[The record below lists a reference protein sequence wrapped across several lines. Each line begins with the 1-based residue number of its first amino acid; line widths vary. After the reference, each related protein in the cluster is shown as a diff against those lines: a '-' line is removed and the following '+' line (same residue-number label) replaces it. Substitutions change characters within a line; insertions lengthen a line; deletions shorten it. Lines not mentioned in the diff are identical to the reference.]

1 MAESVGT
8 VSQVRVALTLLAVL
22 AGCGGAAPPSPA
34 PGPGAGPAQRTRAD
48 DPPGIDPIAAL
59 APGQPDEHV
68 SWLVPG
74 RAQLE
79 LDGAAN
85 GTAIEAPGGDRP
97 LQVGVIERH
106 GGLVRAAVRLPHARF
121 AVWTDRARLFSVLKA
136 DHRTGPTRPTAGA
149 RGSGEVHALLRAGAQ
164 VRRLA
169 RKDGRVRI
177 RFVGAVEIE
186 ASVPEAL
193 LGDGGPPRDPVG
205 RIASGH
211 RTILVLPGA
220 VIRAEPRWTAEA
232 LAMIADGH
240 LVGVVRELD
249 PAWVEVTYADGDV
262 SVRGYLSRRD
272 PPGRLHR
279 PRDPEVPPVTVVPN
293 GKVASG
299 TCLYARA
306 RGEPVGYLVGDPE
319 AELRDL
325 GGGWW
330 SLAIDTPWGAIAFA
344 ARGPVAGEL
353 VACAP
358 PGAVPPPAG
367 ASPAGAPAPPPA
379 PTP

>member
-1 MAESVGT
+1 
-8 VSQVRVALTLLAVL
+8 VA
-22 AGCGGAAPPSPA
+22 
-34 PGPGAGPAQRTRAD
+34 AD
-48 DPPGIDPIAAL
+48 DPPAVDPIAAL
-59 APGQPDEHV
+59 APAPDERV
-68 SWLVPG
+68 AWLVPG

-79 LDGAAN
+79 LGGAP
-85 GTAIEAPGGDRP
+85 IDAPAGDRP
-97 LQVGVIERH
+97 LEVGVIERH

-121 AVWTDRARLFSVLKA
+121 AVWTARAHLFAVLRA
-136 DHRTGPTRPTAGA
+136 DHRAGPARPAAGA
-149 RGSGEVHALLRAGAQ
+149 GRSGEVHALLRAGAQ

-186 ASVPEAL
+186 AWVSEAL
-193 LGDGGPPRDPVG
+193 LGDAGPPRDRVG
-205 RIASGH
+205 RIPSGH

-220 VIRAEPRWTAEA
+220 VIRAEPRWTAA
-232 LAMIADGH
+232 PLAMIAGGH
-240 LVGVVRELD
+240 LVGVVREID

-293 GKVASG
+293 GKVAGG

-306 RGEPVGYLVGDPE
+306 RGEPVGYIVGDPE
-319 AELRDL
+319 VLLADL

-344 ARGPVAGEL
+344 ARGPVPGEL
-353 VACAP
+353 VACGP
-358 PGAVPPPAG
+358 P
-367 ASPAGAPAPPPA
+367 APAP
-379 PTP
+379 

>member
-1 MAESVGT
+1 MAEPVGT
-8 VSQVRVALTLLAVL
+8 VSQVRVALGLLAVL
-22 AGCGGAAPPSPA
+22 AGCGGGLPPAAEPASPSA
-34 PGPGAGPAQRTRAD
+34 GAGPGQRTRAD

-59 APGQPDEHV
+59 APGQPGEQV

-79 LDGAAN
+79 LDGTA
-85 GTAIEAPGGDRP
+85 GTVIEAPGGDRP
-97 LQVGVIERH
+97 LEVGVIERH

-121 AVWTDRARLFSVLKA
+121 AVWTDRAHLFSVLKA
-136 DHRTGPTRPTAGA
+136 DHRTGPARPTAAAG
-149 RGSGEVHALLRAGAQ
+149 GSGEIHALLRAGAQ

-177 RFVGAVEIE
+177 RFAGAVEIE
-186 ASVPEAL
+186 AAVPEAL
-193 LGDGGPPRDPVG
+193 LGDAGPPRAPGG

-211 RTILVLPGA
+211 RTMLVVPGA

-232 LAMIADGH
+232 LALIAGSH
-240 LVGVVRELD
+240 VVGVVRELD
-249 PAWVEVTYADGDV
+249 PAWVEVVYADGDV

-279 PRDPEVPPVTVVPN
+279 LREPEVPPVTVAPN
-293 GKVASG
+293 GKVAGG

-306 RGEPVGYLVGDPE
+306 GGEAIGYIVGDSE
-319 AELRDL
+319 ALLRDL

-330 SLAIDTPWGAIAFA
+330 SLAIDTPWGALAFA
-344 ARGPVAGEL
+344 ARGPVPGEL

-358 PGAVPPPAG
+358 PV
-367 ASPAGAPAPPPA
+367 SAP
-379 PTP
+379 